1 MIRIMSKTLSP
12 NGSRHGLDRAWT
24 IRRRTVVGAAAAS
37 LVVGVLV
44 GCSSTP
50 TAPTTDNGA
59 SGTGRLTIG
68 IADDEPGVSAKSGST
83 YAGFDIETAQY
94 VAGKLGVPSA
104 NITWKP
110 VDPGE
115 RISALQS
122 GSVDLV
128 IATFSITPEREKE
141 VSFAGPYFVAHQDLL
156 IRRND
161 VEIDG
166 PKTLD
171 GRILCAAS
179 GTTSADYVK
188 QHYAGKITLRQVPTF
203 SECVRN
209 LANGD
214 VDAVSTDDLILA
226 GYAAEPQYKGIL
238 KVVGKGFTDERYGIG
253 VKLGDT
259 AMVDKVNAALKEY
272 ISSGAWKKALEKT
285 VGPSGYDVPSPPT
298 VGD

>member
-1 MIRIMSKTLSP
+1 MSH
-12 NGSRHGLDRAWT
+12 NVFR
-24 IRRRTVVGAAAAS
+24 IRRSLVSAVAAAV
-37 LVVGVLV
+37 LGGTLV
-44 GCSSTP
+44 GCSGTP
-50 TAPTTDNGA
+50 APPTTDNGA

-68 IADDEPGVSAKSGST
+68 IADDEPGVSQKSGSG

-104 NITWKP
+104 NITWKAI
-110 VDPGE
+110 DPGE
-115 RISALQS
+115 RVAALQD
-122 GSVDLV
+122 GEVDLV
-128 IATFSITPEREKE
+128 IATFSITDERKKE

-166 PKTLD
+166 PETLD

-188 QHYAGKITLRQVPTF
+188 SHYAGKITLRQVPTF

-226 GYAAEPQYKGIL
+226 GYAAEPEYKGVL

-259 AMVDKVNAALKEY
+259 AMVDKVNAALEDY
-272 ISSGAWKKALEKT
+272 ISSGAWKTALEKT
-285 VGPSGYDVPSPPT
+285 VGPSGYDIPSPPT